1 MFEIGNSLREA
12 RLRQSLDLTDVER
25 ATKIRPKYLRAL
37 EDEQFEILPA
47 QTYVKGF
54 LSTYAEFLGLD
65 GQLYVDEFN
74 SRYVTRE
81 AELPFQPRRS
91 SAGRRRSRRVESTIV
106 LATLVGIAIV
116 FGLVIAAWNSGGDPG
131 TNNDPQLADPGLR
144 EPAEAV
150 LVVRG
155 TRGASRMEI
164 RRGSQEGKVVFSGTV
179 EKGRQLGPFALKPRL
194 WLYVGRPRSID
205 LVAAGRPQPAP
216 ARLLYVDANGIR
228 RAPAVR

>member
-1 MFEIGNSLREA
+1 VFEIGNSLREA

-91 SAGRRRSRRVESTIV
+91 SVGRRRSRRVESTIV

-116 FGLVIAAWNSGGDPG
+116 FGLVIAAWNSGGDPST
-131 TNNDPQLADPGLR
+131 TNGPRLADPGLR

-179 EKGRQLGPFALKPRL
+179 EKGRQHAFPVKTRL

-205 LVAAGRPQPAP
+205 LVVSGRPQPAP